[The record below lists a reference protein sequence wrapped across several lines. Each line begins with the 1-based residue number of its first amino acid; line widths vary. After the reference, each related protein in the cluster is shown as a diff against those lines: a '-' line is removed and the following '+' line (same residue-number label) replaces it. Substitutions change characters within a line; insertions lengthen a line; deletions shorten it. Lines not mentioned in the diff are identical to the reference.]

1 MHLEAKYLPNW
12 VKEEFINNNC
22 KPMDI
27 EVEIGSNN
35 LTLIDQEMQR
45 LLNEINHGNMLQWA
59 VDRNKQLIKYLDMA
73 KRNFVD
79 PAIVHFSGHEYQ
91 NVIINNTDGSRFVR
105 ASGNDTWLND
115 SAHERLFASSF
126 MYVLKSGEM
135 LLQHYTFCSKHFW
148 RLYVHPN
155 DFNALQLKDAQKLSI
170 EERIVLCATRSFK
183 GSYAGDKNARFTEA
197 NRLTKIRFDTY
208 KNTEKVLLDKGLLKK
223 AGSGLG
229 LSTEGKNLA
238 DKLNLY
244 TLAQEFAQ

>member
-1 MHLEAKYLPNW
+1 MYLEAKFLPDW
-12 VKEEFINNNC
+12 VKQEFVNNNC

-27 EVEIGSNN
+27 QVEIGSTD
-35 LTLIDQEMQR
+35 LTLIDKEIER
-45 LLNEINHGNMLQWA
+45 LLTEINRNNLLQWA
-59 VDRNKQLIKYLDMA
+59 IERNKQLIQYLNTA
-73 KRNFVD
+73 KKSFNNL
-79 PAIVHFSGHEYQ
+79 AIVHFSGHEYQ
-91 NVIINNTDGSRFVR
+91 NVIINNADGSKFVR

-135 LLQHYTFCSKHFW
+135 LLQHYTFCNKHFW

-155 DFNALQLKDAQKLSI
+155 DFNALQIKETQQLSI

-197 NRLTKIRFDTY
+197 NRVTSMKFDTY
-208 KNTEKVLLDKGLLKK
+208 KNTEKILLDKGLLKK
-223 AGSGLG
+223 AGNGLG